1 MAAVIESKAS
11 ARKGVRLDQVAICL
25 SGACL
30 IHCLALPVL
39 LVLAP
44 WVSVGIV
51 GEKWFHLALVVFV
64 VPVSLFAFRI
74 GLRQHG
80 QKNILLPGLTGLGLV
95 AVAAVMELAHIG
107 SHELAAGITS
117 LGGILL
123 IFAHWRN
130 LRGRR
135 CLSTRL
141 S

>member
-1 MAAVIESKAS
+1 MAAVIESKVS
-11 ARKGVRLDQVAICL
+11 LRKGVRLDQAAICL

-30 IHCLALPVL
+30 IHCLAIPVL

-44 WVSVGIV
+44 WINVGFF
-51 GEKWFHLALVVFV
+51 GEKWFHLALVAFV
-64 VPVSLFAFRI
+64 VPISLFAFRI

-95 AVAAVMELAHIG
+95 TLAGIMEFAHIG

-117 LGGILL
+117 VGGILL
-123 IFAHWRN
+123 IIAHWRN

-135 CLSTRL
+135 CMSA
-141 S
+141 SYS